1 MSVVPNA
8 APPVTDDERALIRTQ
23 IGREPEGLVGIA
35 ARSPSGTPLVLQMRS
50 LVGKVPFPTLYWLS
64 SKELGKAIGQIE
76 GKGFVKDVEQRLQ
89 HDEALREAYLANQR
103 DYVQARWELMLPED
117 KAQIEALGF
126 TEMFTRYGIGGISQW
141 DKVRCLH
148 MQYAHH
154 LVAGNV
160 IGELMD
166 QEFALSERDYLL

>member
-1 MSVVPNA
+1 MTDTLKA
-8 APPVTDDERALIRTQ
+8 APPVNEEDRVLIRTQ
-23 IGREPEGLVGIA
+23 IGREPEGLVGVAVRTPAGI
-35 ARSPSGTPLVLQMRS
+35 PLVLQMRS
-50 LVGKVPFPTLYWLS
+50 LVGRVPFPTLYWLS

-76 GKGFVKDVEQRLQ
+76 GKGFVKEVEQRLQ
-89 HDEALREAYLANQR
+89 DDEVLREAYLVNQR
-103 DYVQARWELMLPED
+103 DYVATRWELMLPQD
-117 KAQIEALGF
+117 KAQLDALGF
-126 TEMFTRYGIGGISQW
+126 TEVFTRYGIGGISQW

-166 QEFALSERDYLL
+166 QEFGLHLREYAL